1 MLRPLTKRWEI
12 DDQCT
17 MQQGLSF
24 LGKAITKCLT
34 LEIHFS
40 ANSHLIHDF
49 FVDEALLN
57 FQKLEN
63 EENKVLNIS
72 FRECKT
78 RKNVKGLFFTDKTGL
93 NHFVFIC
100 AMMFAFIT
108 FVKNTPLWRK
118 KRFKSLKKKIF
129 SKYLISFLDAA
140 GGQISDL

>member
-24 LGKAITKCLT
+24 LGKTITKCLT

-72 FRECKT
+72 FWEFKT
-78 RKNVKGLFFTDKTGL
+78 GKNVKGLFLTDKTGL
-93 NHFVFIC
+93 NHFVFRSARASC
-100 AMMFAFIT
+100 T
-108 FVKNTPLWRK
+108 T
-118 KRFKSLKKKIF
+118 S
-129 SKYLISFLDAA
+129 
-140 GGQISDL
+140 GGPVHPHTRTR